1 MNVSICDFCGK
12 MINYLSDDTELTCLT
27 IKVTQ
32 YKRNMTTK
40 SLIKST
46 YEDREYDLCEDCY
59 AEFEN
64 VFKKLKK

>member
-32 YKRNMTTK
+32 YKRNMTTN
-40 SLIKST
+40 
-46 YEDREYDLCEDCY
+46 YGDREYDLCEDCY
-59 AEFEN
+59 AEFKN